1 MNMAEMKIL
10 SLKFSFQ
17 ERKRVIVPQ
26 AILVLQAEVVNS
38 ERANHSQ
45 SHLVKKG
52 RILLETI

>member
-1 MNMAEMKIL
+1 MKIL

-45 SHLVKKG
+45 SQLVKKG

>member
-1 MNMAEMKIL
+1 MAEMNIL